1 MTRPNPPKSQA
12 SDTASDAPPEL
23 GTNPRPRS
31 AASSALNLMIAQI
44 ILRSATDM
52 FSRKVAKRVRETA
65 PKAGDDDPKRRARST
80 MATTMSLYAANRLAK
95 RSFGGLML
103 VTGGLVAKLLYD
115 RGTEREWREYRDR
128 LEHERGD
135 EAADKHAYGI
145 ADESADEG
153 VDQSVDQSGAT

>member
-12 SDTASDAPPEL
+12 SDTANDAPSDL
-23 GTNPRPRS
+23 GTSPRPRS

-65 PKAGDDDPKRRARST
+65 PKAGDDDPKKRARST

-95 RSFGGLML
+95 RAFGGLML

-128 LEHERGD
+128 LEHDGTNEST
-135 EAADKHAYGI
+135 DKHAHESG
-145 ADESADEG
+145 DESG
-153 VDQSVDQSGAT
+153 TT

>member
-12 SDTASDAPPEL
+12 SDTANDAPPEL

-65 PKAGDDDPKRRARST
+65 PKAGDDDPKKRARIASLLSSNST
-80 MATTMSLYAANRLAK
+80 CCRRFRTNSRMEAWGRCEAGAEAHPSLLHPSSRNK
-95 RSFGGLML
+95 
-103 VTGGLVAKLLYD
+103 
-115 RGTEREWREYRDR
+115 
-128 LEHERGD
+128 
-135 EAADKHAYGI
+135 
-145 ADESADEG
+145 
-153 VDQSVDQSGAT
+153 

>member
-65 PKAGDDDPKRRARST
+65 PKAGDDDPKKRARST
-80 MATTMSLYAANRLAK
+80 MATTVSLYAANRLAK

-115 RGTEREWREYRDR
+115 RGTEREWREYRDQ

-135 EAADKHAYGI
+135 EAADKHADEGVDGI
-145 ADESADEG
+145 ADEG
-153 VDQSVDQSGAT
+153 VDESGAT